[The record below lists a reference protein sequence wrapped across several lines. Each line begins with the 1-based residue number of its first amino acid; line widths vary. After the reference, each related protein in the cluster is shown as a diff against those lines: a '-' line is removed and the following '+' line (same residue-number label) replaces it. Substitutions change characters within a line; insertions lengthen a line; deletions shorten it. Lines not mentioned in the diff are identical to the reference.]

1 MSELNMPQCTEFCVC
16 FSWVSTSKKMLWND
30 ILEAKEGHITRKNLM
45 IHCTM
50 EHEQKPV
57 FKAGF

>member
-1 MSELNMPQCTEFCVC
+1 MSELNMPQCTEFCVR
-16 FSWVSTSKKMLWND
+16 FSWVSTSKKMLWNN

-45 IHCTM
+45 IQCPT
-50 EHEQKPV
+50 EHV